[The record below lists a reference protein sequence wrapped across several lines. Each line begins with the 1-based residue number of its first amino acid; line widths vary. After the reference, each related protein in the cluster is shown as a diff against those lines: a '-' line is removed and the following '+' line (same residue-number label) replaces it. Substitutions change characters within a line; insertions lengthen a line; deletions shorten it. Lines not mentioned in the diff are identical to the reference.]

1 MNERIN
7 PGGNVVNDSHFL
19 HLYCQR
25 ITSFCFYYNA
35 VCEGAIFFIVKE
47 NENLVD
53 ANLKAALV
61 CRLVW

>member
-1 MNERIN
+1 MNERIL
-7 PGGNVVNDSHFL
+7 VVMLSMILISL

-25 ITSFCFYYNA
+25 ITSLYFFYNA

-47 NENLVD
+47 KENLLE
-53 ANLKAALV
+53 ANFKAAFV

>member
-1 MNERIN
+1 MFSMILI
-7 PGGNVVNDSHFL
+7 SL

-47 NENLVD
+47 NENLVE